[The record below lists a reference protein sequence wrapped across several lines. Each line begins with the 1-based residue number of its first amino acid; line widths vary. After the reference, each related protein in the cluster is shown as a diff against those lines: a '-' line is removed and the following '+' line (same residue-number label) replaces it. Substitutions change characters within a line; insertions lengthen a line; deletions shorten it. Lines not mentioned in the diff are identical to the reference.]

1 MCLTQ
6 RKEEEELAKKRAEDK
21 AARDYA
27 LLDVVDHDDED
38 AISEQPKTVQEM
50 MDDFM

>member
-1 MCLTQ
+1 MMYH
-6 RKEEEELAKKRAEDK
+6 RKEEEELAKQRAEDK

-27 LLDVVDHDDED
+27 LLDAVDPDEEP
-38 AISEQPKTVQEM
+38 EQQKSVQEM

>member
-1 MCLTQ
+1 MQ
-6 RKEEEELAKKRAEDK
+6 RKEAEELAKQRAAEK

-27 LLDVVDHDDED
+27 LLDQPAEEEDDEEKKQQ
-38 AISEQPKTVQEM
+38 SVQEM